1 MFANITDY
9 QIAFIKLVS
18 YMQNIGDLSTDENLY
33 DELAF
38 ICDCDAE
45 VIAETIDY

>member
-18 YMQNIGDLSTDENLY
+18 YMQDIGELSSDEKIY
-33 DELAF
+33 AELAD
-38 ICDCDAE
+38 ICDYTEDEIKEALQ
-45 VIAETIDY
+45 

>member
-18 YMQNIGDLSTDENLY
+18 YMQNIGELSSDEKIY
-33 DELAF
+33 AELAD
-38 ICDCDAE
+38 ICDCTADEMAE
-45 VIAETIDY
+45 ALQ

>member
-18 YMQNIGDLSTDENLY
+18 YMQNIGELSSDEKIY
-33 DELAF
+33 TELAD
-38 ICDCDAE
+38 ICDCTEDEMAE
-45 VIAETIDY
+45 ALQ

>member
-18 YMQNIGDLSTDENLY
+18 YMQNIGELSSDEKIY
-33 DELAF
+33 AELAD
-38 ICDCDAE
+38 ICDYTEDEIKEALE
-45 VIAETIDY
+45 